1 MLGLTMYQWLMLM
14 ASLVTLSI
22 SFIAVRW
29 VYFKILKI
37 AKDKNIVDNPDARKL
52 QKAPI
57 PVMGGIAVFFGVLVG
72 VLASL
77 ALPYHF
83 PIHSDVFPALCA
95 MSIMLYVGAMDDIVG
110 LTAKSR
116 FTIEI
121 LTIIALI
128 YSSGCCVDT
137 LRGLWG
143 VYHFSWWIGVPLTV
157 LTGVGIINAVNMID
171 GVNGLSSGLC
181 IVCGLMFGLVF
192 LKSGD
197 MPNAFLAFAMTGSLM
212 PFIIHNVFGLR
223 SRMFIGDAGTMV
235 MGMLMTWF
243 VMCILRDDTRLTYY
257 AGAKG
262 VNLIA
267 LVLAILSLPVA
278 DTLRVMTMRILKGRS
293 PFSPDKTHLHHVF
306 INIGVSHSVT
316 ALTEIILQ
324 CLIVLIWGISVK
336 CTVSYDMQ
344 LYLVICS
351 AMVLVW
357 GTYFFLR
364 YHIYNHT
371 TFLHFLTHFSIA
383 THMGRTNWWKRI
395 TAWLDAPELENEE
408 EERML
413 RQSHLNMKYEHNSP
427 YDVSKEKI
435 VNFMRG
441 KAEVYV
447 QDIKEHSG
455 AEATLVDVILN
466 EILRS
471 NNLVVIKEDEYG
483 KNIIVALTD

>member
-1 MLGLTMYQWLMLM
+1 MLGLTVLHWRMLM
-14 ASLVTLSI
+14 ASFVTLSI

-29 VYFKILKI
+29 IYFKILKI

-52 QKAPI
+52 QKMPI
-57 PVMGGIAVFFGVLVG
+57 PVMGGIAVFFGVLTG
-72 VLASL
+72 VLASQ
-77 ALPYHF
+77 AIPFNF
-83 PIHSDVFPALCA
+83 PEHSDILPALCA
-95 MSIMLYVGAMDDIVG
+95 MSVMLYVGAMDDIIG
-110 LTAKSR
+110 LSAKSR
-116 FTIEI
+116 ITIEI

-137 LRGLWG
+137 LRGLWDI
-143 VYHFSWWIGVPLTV
+143 YHFSWWIGVPLTV

-197 MPNAFLAFAMTGSLM
+197 MPNALIAFAMVGALL
-212 PFIIHNVFGLR
+212 PFIIHNVFGLH

-235 MGMLMTWF
+235 MGVLMTWF

-316 ALTEIILQ
+316 ALTEIFIQ
-324 CLIVLIWGISVK
+324 CVIVLIWVISVK
-336 CTVSYDMQ
+336 CDVPFDIQ
-344 LYLVICS
+344 LYIVIFS
-351 AMVLVW
+351 AMFFVW
-357 GTYFFLR
+357 GTYCFLR

-371 TFLHFLTHFSIA
+371 SFLHFLTHFSIA

-395 TAWLDAPELENEE
+395 TGWLDAPEFENIE
-408 EERML
+408 EERL
-413 RQSHLNMKYEHNSP
+413 LHQSHLSQKYEHRSP

-435 VNFMRG
+435 VMFIKG

-447 QDIKEHSG
+447 EDIKEHSG
-455 AEATLVDVILN
+455 AEPTLVKVILE

-471 NNLVVIKEDEYG
+471 NNLVVIKEDEDG
-483 KNIIVALTD
+483 HMHIVALKE